1 MDKVKA
7 SFLGALQSK
16 VQEKVKVIEKKID
29 DLIVPGQVFQK
40 LIKCSD
46 PKRGMY
52 KAFLVP

>member
-29 DLIVPGQVFQK
+29 DLIVPG
-40 LIKCSD
+40 
-46 PKRGMY
+46 
-52 KAFLVP
+52 